1 MINKKNPNKYKRSFY
16 YMMRGGAIPV
26 ETFFVSEVSKEE
38 VEVVNGILCFYG
50 DITQIF
56 TKLNKTT
63 KEPVLYFREP
73 RLWIEEAI
81 SEGRMLV
88 EYDDYNYTKS
98 IKVLENEEFKNLV
111 AGDYVVCMENSREL
125 VIFDEDTL
133 KTCEVKF
140 LLRNEKSFI

>member
-1 MINKKNPNKYKRSFY
+1 
-16 YMMRGGAIPV
+16 MMRGGAIPV
-26 ETFFVSEVSKEE
+26 ETFFVSEVSKEV
-38 VEVVNGILCFYG
+38 VEYCVSGDEHNFY
-50 DITQIF
+50 
-56 TKLNKTT
+56 KLNKT

-111 AGDYVVCMENSREL
+111 AGDCVVCMENSREL
-125 VIFDEDTL
+125 VVFDEDTL

-140 LLRNEKSFI
+140 LLRNEEFYLK

>member
-1 MINKKNPNKYKRSFY
+1 
-16 YMMRGGAIPV
+16 MMRGGAIPV
-26 ETFFVSEVSKEE
+26 ETFFVSEASKEE

-50 DITQIF
+50 DVAQVF

-111 AGDYVVCMENSREL
+111 AGDCVVCMENSREL
-125 VIFDEDTL
+125 VVFDEDTL